1 MGKDIVFRVENLCK
15 TYVTT
20 KAVSDATIEFYKGEV
35 RGLIGENGSGKS
47 TVSSMIMGINKPD
60 SGKML
65 FEGRDFLPGSMT
77 EANDAGVA
85 ILMQEMN
92 TIPLLTVAE
101 NIFIGKEQEFKKGGV
116 INKREM
122 NRQAQALLKK
132 YGMGEVDASMDIGQL
147 SFEDRKIIE
156 IIKAMN
162 TNPKILIVDETTTA
176 LSQKGRDM
184 LYKIMEDMKAE
195 GKTIIFISHD
205 LQEVIDKCDTVTVLR
220 DGVVVHNIEIDETT
234 DENQLKLMMVGRE
247 LQHKYYRED
256 YDKVVSDEVV
266 LEVENVCVP
275 KILNNVNFKLHKG
288 EILGIGGLTSSGM
301 HELGKVLYGA
311 KKAKSGQ
318 IVRNGKKITNI
329 RSALRSGVAY
339 ISKNRDQESLMLIA
353 SIKDNIGLPSLKKM
367 GKGLLTNKKIE
378 AFAKIGTDKL
388 DVKMSGLD
396 QFVLFLSGGNKQKVA
411 LATWIC
417 FEPDVMVLDCPTRG
431 IDVKVKAAIY
441 QLIEDLTKQGMSIIM
456 ISEELVE
463 LIGMS
468 DRILILNNGEIK
480 GEFNRSR
487 DLSEEMI
494 IEYLI

>member
-1 MGKDIVFRVENLCK
+1 
-15 TYVTT
+15 
-20 KAVSDATIEFYKGEV
+20 
-35 RGLIGENGSGKS
+35 
-47 TVSSMIMGINKPD
+47 
-60 SGKML
+60 
-65 FEGRDFLPGSMT
+65 
-77 EANDAGVA
+77 
-85 ILMQEMN
+85 
-92 TIPLLTVAE
+92 
-101 NIFIGKEQEFKKGGV
+101 
-116 INKREM
+116 
-122 NRQAQALLKK
+122 
-132 YGMGEVDASMDIGQL
+132 
-147 SFEDRKIIE
+147 
-156 IIKAMN
+156 
-162 TNPKILIVDETTTA
+162 
-176 LSQKGRDM
+176 
-184 LYKIMEDMKAE
+184 
-195 GKTIIFISHD
+195 
-205 LQEVIDKCDTVTVLR
+205 
-220 DGVVVHNIEIDETT
+220 
-234 DENQLKLMMVGRE
+234 
-247 LQHKYYRED
+247 
-256 YDKVVSDEVV
+256 
-266 LEVENVCVP
+266 
-275 KILNNVNFKLHKG
+275 
-288 EILGIGGLTSSGM
+288 
-301 HELGKVLYGA
+301 
-311 KKAKSGQ
+311 
-318 IVRNGKKITNI
+318 
-329 RSALRSGVAY
+329 
-339 ISKNRDQESLMLIA
+339 MLIA